1 MTGKPELSVQI
12 LNFLFAEAAGIV
24 NTPLPTNVYHLLGI
38 LRAWPGPVTEET
50 CSRRAFDRGL

>member
-1 MTGKPELSVQI
+1 LG
-12 LNFLFAEAAGIV
+12 AEATGIV

-38 LRAWPGPVTEET
+38 LRAWPGPATEVT